1 MSTEDRLTP
10 GVTLTWFPLVVRP
23 RPPGLPL
30 ETRIAELTRLAARPA
45 EGTRHDQMSRAAE
58 VLNKAALI
66 TSDCGMPGLAR
77 ALCHRQHELFD
88 RARPLPAWAAQL
100 ALQPILNIPRQLIRE
115 GQGHDAYAMLQTL
128 CQAARERTTA
138 VIDGRPVDLST
149 ITCAPDDNKTVRT
162 LIWTALLAD
171 GTRALAQAGRWQEA
185 AGHAARHRGIGNQL
199 LDGRQAAILALLHDG
214 QPGEAAVMVE
224 QSTITEPWEHAVQSL
239 LRVLCLH
246 TAGTDT
252 GHHVATMLMTAR
264 ALMQERDRSTT
275 VTRTR
280 IGMTALDLAG
290 TQDDPQSRPLSAALV
305 ATAAGD
311 GYAARDALSH
321 HRIRQSLTT
330 GQRQH
335 LQDLVRACGLGAG
348 RIPER
353 LHDQLMTAVSCAETA
368 LKKGL
373 ELPPDR
379 G

>member
-1 MSTEDRLTP
+1 MNTEDRLIP

-30 ETRIAELTRLAARPA
+30 ETRIAELTRLAATPA
-45 EGTRHDQMSRAAE
+45 EGTRHDQVSRAAE

-128 CQAARERTTA
+128 YQAARERTTA
-138 VIDGRPVDLST
+138 VINGRPVDLST

-171 GTRALAQAGRWQEA
+171 GTRALALAGRWQEA
-185 AGHAARHRGIGNQL
+185 AGHAATHRGIGNRL

-224 QSTITEPWEHAVQSL
+224 QSTITEPWEHAAQCL

-252 GHHVATMLMTAR
+252 GHHVATMLVTAR
-264 ALMQERDRSTT
+264 TLMQERDRSTT
-275 VTRTR
+275 VPRTR

-290 TQDDPQSRPLSAALV
+290 TQDDPQSRPLSAELV

-311 GYAARDALSH
+311 GYAARDALFH
-321 HRIRQSLTT
+321 HRICQSLTT

-335 LQDLVRACGLGAG
+335 LQDIVRACGLAAG
-348 RIPER
+348 TIPQR
-353 LHDQLMTAVSCAETA
+353 LHGQLMTAVSCAETT
-368 LKKGL
+368 LKNVLKL
-373 ELPPDR
+373 APDR